1 MVSLPVLLFVLRLA
15 GGALL
20 LLFVGLI
27 GWYLARDLRA
37 VRLRDDAS
45 QMIAGGLLV
54 VDSQIEALSAGT
66 RYDLL
71 PATLIGRGAR
81 CTVILDEPY
90 VSVEHA
96 TLSRRDKRWWLE
108 DLGSRNGTLLN
119 DIDVR
124 EPTVVTNGDLIT
136 VGSTRFKMEL
146 SRP

>member
-1 MVSLPVLLFVLRLA
+1 MSLPLLLFILRLT

-27 GWYLARDLRA
+27 GWYLAKDLRA
-37 VRLRDDAS
+37 ARLRDEAN
-45 QMIAGGLLV
+45 QMVAGGLAV
-54 VDSQIEALSAGT
+54 VDSQIEGVVAGT

-71 PATLIGRGAR
+71 PVTLIGRGVR
-81 CTVILDEPY
+81 CAVILDEPY
-90 VSVEHA
+90 VSSEHA
-96 TLSRRDKRWWLE
+96 LLSRRDRRWWLE

-136 VGSTRFKMEL
+136 VGSTRFRVDL
-146 SRP
+146 SQ

>member
-1 MVSLPVLLFVLRLA
+1 MSLPVLLFILRLA

-37 VRLRDDAS
+37 VRQREDAS
-45 QMIAGGLLV
+45 QIAAGGLLV
-54 VDSQIEALSAGT
+54 IESQIEDLVAGA
-66 RYDLL
+66 RFDLL

-81 CTVILDEPY
+81 CTVILDEPF

-96 TLSRRDKRWWLE
+96 TLARRDKRWWLE

-119 DIDVR
+119 DIDVH

-136 VGSTRFKMEL
+136 VGSTRFRMEL
-146 SRP
+146 G